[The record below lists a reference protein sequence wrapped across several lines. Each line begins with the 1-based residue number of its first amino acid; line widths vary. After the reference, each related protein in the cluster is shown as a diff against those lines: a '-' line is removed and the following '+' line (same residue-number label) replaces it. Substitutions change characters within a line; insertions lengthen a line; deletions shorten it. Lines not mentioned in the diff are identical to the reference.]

1 MEAFLVPLAP
11 GGRFRESPRLRI
23 FEDISHFI
31 DLEARAFELSG
42 LNLFRDWVLCL
53 RSQHRESFFLANQ
66 MISVFL
72 TSTDYYALWIRLRT
86 QLRSKQSQGK
96 SLDTKLNKHT
106 LELLVADDG
115 DDPGRRAVI
124 RVGHELVGLEL

>member
-1 MEAFLVPLAP
+1 MQP
-11 GGRFRESPRLRI
+11 RFRSDGLSSSPW
-23 FEDISHFI
+23 
-31 DLEARAFELSG
+31 LEFDQSLG
-42 LNLFRDWVLCL
+42 YLCL
-53 RSQHRESFFLANQ
+53 RSQHRASFFLANQ
-66 MISVFL
+66 MNSDF
-72 TSTDYYALWIRLRT
+72 RLRT
-86 QLRSKQSQGK
+86 QRSKQSQGK